1 MNVDNDA
8 LPTTWSEELKPV
20 TINSFSSRV
29 GPTVPVPDTPMD
41 CFELFFSEDL
51 QEMIVNE
58 TNRYARQVMAED
70 KYRSWKQVTVE
81 ELKAFLGF
89 SILMGV
95 DHLPSVNDYWSRD
108 PLLHYAPISDRI
120 PRWRFREISRYL
132 HFVNNEDLS
141 PRGDPAHDRLGKVR
155 PLLNHLSNKFATL
168 YDPSKHVA
176 VDEAMIKFQ
185 GRSSL
190 KQYMPMKPIKRGIKV
205 WVLGDSTNGYFSR
218 FDVYTGRQENREV
231 GLGEHVVKKLTD
243 DIKHK
248 NHHVYF
254 DNFFTSAKLL
264 EDLERDG
271 IYGCGTARKDRR
283 GFPPSLKTP
292 GLKER

>member
-8 LPTTWSEELKPV
+8 LLNHLVRRAEASDHQQLLLKGGSNGPCSRHSNGLLWALLLRRPARDDSERDK
-20 TINSFSSRV
+20 
-29 GPTVPVPDTPMD
+29 
-41 CFELFFSEDL
+41 
-51 QEMIVNE
+51 QIVS
-58 TNRYARQVMAED
+58 YARQVMGED

-120 PRWRFREISRYL
+120 PRWRFREISWYL

-185 GRSSL
+185 GWSSL
-190 KQYMPMKPIKRGIKV
+190 KPYMPMKPIKRVNQSVG
-205 WVLGDSTNGYFSR
+205 S
-218 FDVYTGRQENREV
+218 GRQYQW
-231 GLGEHVVKKLTD
+231 L
-243 DIKHK
+243 
-248 NHHVYF
+248 F
-254 DNFFTSAKLL
+254 
-264 EDLERDG
+264 
-271 IYGCGTARKDRR
+271 
-283 GFPPSLKTP
+283 
-292 GLKER
+292 